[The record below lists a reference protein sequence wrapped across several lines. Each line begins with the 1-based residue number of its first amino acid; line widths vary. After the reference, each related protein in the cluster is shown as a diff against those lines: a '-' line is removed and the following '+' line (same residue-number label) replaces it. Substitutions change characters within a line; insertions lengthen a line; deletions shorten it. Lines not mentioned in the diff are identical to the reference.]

1 MLELFGPDAE
11 RSASGGPMIDS
22 SNADGR
28 SDEEIVKSA
37 LAQTSPKPLLP
48 NSMVLVVSG
57 EKLSVSFNGVIGEMD
72 AVGEILG
79 SQNRLVKHQVALRTQ
94 EIENRTA
101 EAQEMLRMEAF
112 AANGLAP
119 MSTSSSHIAGTL
131 QRFNKFDDLVL
142 WVRRVNP
149 WLLIGMI
156 ALAPLARTVFW
167 RIQGVTLMLDPLFQK
182 LPLSGQI
189 FVGSL
194 FAPIVETILF
204 QSAFLYVGR
213 SIGLGRLTTVV
224 LSSILF
230 AMGHGHVAVS
240 PIWYFGM
247 GMMFSILYL
256 SQDFD
261 RGRPF
266 LKVAT
271 AHGLSNTLVL
281 LISASRV

>member
-1 MLELFGPDAE
+1 
-11 RSASGGPMIDS
+11 
-22 SNADGR
+22 
-28 SDEEIVKSA
+28 
-37 LAQTSPKPLLP
+37 
-48 NSMVLVVSG
+48 
-57 EKLSVSFNGVIGEMD
+57 
-72 AVGEILG
+72 
-79 SQNRLVKHQVALRTQ
+79 
-94 EIENRTA
+94 
-101 EAQEMLRMEAF
+101 MEAF

-167 RIQGVTLMLDPLFQK
+167 RIQGVTLLLDPLMGK

-194 FAPIVETILF
+194 FAPIVETFLF

-213 SIGLGRLTTVV
+213 SIGLGRLTIVV

-230 AMGHGHVAVS
+230 AMGNGHVAVN

-247 GMMFSILYL
+247 GMLFSVLYL

-261 RGRPF
+261 RGHPF
-266 LKVAT
+266 KKVAL
-271 AHGLSNTLVL
+271 AHGAGNTMVL
-281 LISASRV
+281 LMAASRI